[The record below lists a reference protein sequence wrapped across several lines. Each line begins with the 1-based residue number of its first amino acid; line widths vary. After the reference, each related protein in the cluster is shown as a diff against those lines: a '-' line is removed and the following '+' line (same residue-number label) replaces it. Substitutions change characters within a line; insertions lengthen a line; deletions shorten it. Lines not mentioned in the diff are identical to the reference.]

1 MFFFSAQGLVA
12 VTAEGQCATAVDSE
26 SVVATADQ
34 PCWSE
39 TNCGG

>member
-1 MFFFSAQGLVA
+1 MFFSAQGLVA

-26 SVVATADQ
+26 AVATADQ